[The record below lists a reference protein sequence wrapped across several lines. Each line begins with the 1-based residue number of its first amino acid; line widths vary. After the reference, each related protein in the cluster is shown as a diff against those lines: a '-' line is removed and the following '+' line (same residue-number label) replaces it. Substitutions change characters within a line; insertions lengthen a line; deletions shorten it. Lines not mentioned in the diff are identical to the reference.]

1 MRLCF
6 VVLLLT
12 GFMSYSSIGLSASS
26 NQVETVILCSERLI
40 VSEEEDWELKCDI
53 RAEGAICCTVNDDG
67 EIGDCNVVLPPS
79 QD

>member
-6 VVLLLT
+6 VILLLV

-26 NQVETVILCSERLI
+26 NQSEAVVLCSEGLI
-40 VSEEEDWELKCDI
+40 VSGDDDWELKCDI

-79 QD
+79 QE